1 MTKTKTRIKL
11 SMNKSQTE
19 AVKNAISYLDS
30 VSSIITGERNQEF
43 GEPNINEVA
52 LMGYLHLEILT
63 DAFPKIAAEV
73 LHSETVV
80 DENQMKFEFA
90 LDK

>member
-1 MTKTKTRIKL
+1 
-11 SMNKSQTE
+11 MNKSQTE

-30 VSSIITGERNQEF
+30 VSSIVTGERGEEF
-43 GEPNINEVA
+43 GEPNIQEVA

-63 DAFPKIAAEV
+63 DAFPKLAKEV
-73 LHSETVV
+73 LGDEPVN

>member
-1 MTKTKTRIKL
+1 
-11 SMNKSQTE
+11 MNKSQTE

-30 VSSIITGERNQEF
+30 VSSIVTGERGEEL
-43 GEPNINEVA
+43 GEPNIHEVA

-63 DAFPKIAAEV
+63 DAFPKLAEEV
-73 LHSETVV
+73 LGKEDSIS